1 MYQIV
6 MPHEN
11 KDIKKINIS
20 QAAQSF
26 SIFQT
31 LLRWPF
37 TTELICL
44 TYQFVE
50 YSINISIIFM
60 HFAQRKSICFAHK
73 RVFCLHSFLF
83 KEKFLLLY
91 YGLLWANVVIPI
103 TLCRV
108 YHHDTPYFSA
118 ILEQKH

>member
-1 MYQIV
+1 MCQIV

-26 SIFQT
+26 YRIQT

-37 TTELICL
+37 TTELIGL

-60 HFAQRKSICFAHK
+60 DFAKRKSICFAHK

-83 KEKFLLLY
+83 NEKFLLLY
-91 YGLLWANVVIPI
+91 YGLLWANVVLRII
-103 TLCRV
+103 LYRV
-108 YHHDTPYFSA
+108 YRLSNQLLTPF
-118 ILEQKH
+118 

>member
-1 MYQIV
+1 MCQIV

-26 SIFQT
+26 YRIQT
-31 LLRWPF
+31 LLRRPF
-37 TTELICL
+37 TNELIGL

-50 YSINISIIFM
+50 YSINIFIIFM
-60 HFAQRKSICFAHK
+60 HFTKRKSICFAHK

-83 KEKFLLLY
+83 NEKFLLLY
-91 YGLLWANVVIPI
+91 YGLLWANVVLRIIPY
-103 TLCRV
+103 RV
-108 YHHDTPYFSA
+108 YRHSDQLLPPF
-118 ILEQKH
+118 

>member
-20 QAAQSF
+20 QVAQSF
-26 SIFQT
+26 YRIQNFPQ
-31 LLRWPF
+31 RPF
-37 TTELICL
+37 TTELIGL
-44 TYQFVE
+44 TYQFIE

-60 HFAQRKSICFAHK
+60 HFTKRKSICFAHK
-73 RVFCLHSFLF
+73 RVFCHHSLLF

-91 YGLLWANVVIPI
+91 YGLLWANVVLLIK
-103 TLCRV
+103 LYRV
-108 YHHDTPYFSA
+108 YRHRDQLLAPF
-118 ILEQKH
+118 

>member
-20 QAAQSF
+20 QVAQSF
-26 SIFQT
+26 YRIQNF
-31 LLRWPF
+31 LRRPF
-37 TTELICL
+37 TTELIGL
-44 TYQFVE
+44 IYQFVE
-50 YSINISIIFM
+50 HSINISIIFM
-60 HFAQRKSICFAHK
+60 NFAKRKSICFAHK
-73 RVFCLHSFLF
+73 RVFCLQSFLF

-103 TLCRV
+103 TLYRV
-108 YHHDTPYFSA
+108 YRHRDQLLAPF
-118 ILEQKH
+118 

>member
-20 QAAQSF
+20 QVAQSF
-26 SIFQT
+26 YRIQT

-37 TTELICL
+37 TTELIGL

-60 HFAQRKSICFAHK
+60 DFAKRKSICFAHK
-73 RVFCLHSFLF
+73 RVFCLHSFHF
-83 KEKFLLLY
+83 NEKSLLLY
-91 YGLLWANVVIPI
+91 YGLLWANVVLRII
-103 TLCRV
+103 LYRV
-108 YHHDTPYFSA
+108 YRLSNQLLTPF
-118 ILEQKH
+118 

>member
-1 MYQIV
+1 MCQIV

-31 LLRWPF
+31 PLQRPF
-37 TTELICL
+37 TSELISL

-50 YSINISIIFM
+50 YSINIFIIFM
-60 HFAQRKSICFAHK
+60 HFTKRKSIFVLLTSEFFAFI
-73 RVFCLHSFLF
+73 VSFLMKNPYF
-83 KEKFLLLY
+83 CIMAY
-91 YGLLWANVVIPI
+91 YGRMLS
-103 TLCRV
+103 
-108 YHHDTPYFSA
+108 YG
-118 ILEQKH
+118 